1 MSDSFFSPK
10 DLARRWGVSTRT
22 LDRWRRVDQGPKY
35 LKLGWLVAYR
45 KADVLEFEEQQTR
58 TPANGSVAATRQT

>member
-1 MSDSFFSPK
+1 MSECFYSPK

-35 LKLGWLVAYR
+35 LKLGWLIAYR
-45 KADVLEFEEQQTR
+45 KADVLEFEERQTR
-58 TPANGSVAATRQT
+58 TPANGELGSER